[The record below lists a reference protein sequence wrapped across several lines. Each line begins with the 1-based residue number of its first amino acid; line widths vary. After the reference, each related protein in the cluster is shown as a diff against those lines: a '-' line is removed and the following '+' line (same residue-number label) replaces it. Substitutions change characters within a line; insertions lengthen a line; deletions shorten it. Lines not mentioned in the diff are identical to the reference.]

1 MKIKMT
7 LTKAEKIMA
16 LLNQWDPAGEYKES
30 GDYHVYQY
38 EAETIGMKLRSNST
52 IKTATDAVR
61 ETMTDTMDGK
71 HLDENEVRQI
81 AGLIL
86 LAIAKK

>member
-52 IKTATDAVR
+52 IKTAADAVR

-71 HLDENEVRQI
+71 QLDENEVRQI
-81 AGLIL
+81 AGLIM

>member
-30 GDYHVYQY
+30 GDYHVYQF

-61 ETMTDTMDGK
+61 ETMIDTMDGK
-71 HLDENEVRQI
+71 QLDENEVRQI

>member
-30 GDYHVYQY
+30 GDYQVYQY

-71 HLDENEVRQI
+71 QLDENEVRQI

>member
-71 HLDENEVRQI
+71 QLDENEVRQI

-86 LAIAKK
+86 RAIAKK

>member
-1 MKIKMT
+1 MKIRMN

-71 HLDENEVRQI
+71 QLDENEVRQI

>member
-1 MKIKMT
+1 MS

-16 LLNQWDPAGEYKES
+16 LLNQWDPAEEYKES

-61 ETMTDTMDGK
+61 ETMNGTMDGK
-71 HLDENEVRQI
+71 QLDENEVRQV
-81 AGLIL
+81 AELIL

>member
-71 HLDENEVRQI
+71 QLDENEVRQI